1 MSTQVMHRLTIL
13 TLLILLAALAAC
25 GTQPETVTVVE
36 TVEVE
41 TEVRVVETV
50 EVVTTVE
57 VEKEVVVTATA
68 EAEAAT
74 AEESSAPSGTSGP
87 KQLTINEVFW
97 PDNGMAIET
106 DDAFAFSR
114 WGITEGLVKIDHE
127 GQLVPGLAE
136 SWEQRDET
144 NWVFTLRSDVTFH
157 NGESFN
163 AEAVVT
169 ALNYLLEGETP
180 PRGLEPENI
189 VSMEVEDEKT
199 LVITTVAADA
209 LFPNR
214 LSGPSLGILAP
225 EAYSSTPPDVMGT
238 GTGPF
243 ILTDIVPS
251 QSATLIKNENYWG
264 GPVNLDEVLVLSTP
278 EGEMRATM
286 LRTGEIELVS
296 QLPVPQMPLLE
307 ADSELTIVRNA
318 QPRTVTMYL
327 NNDNGPLSDVLI
339 RRAVLH
345 AIDKE
350 TLVAAVLEGIG
361 QPAAGPFAPSEVWA
375 NTELSADTFDPD
387 QSRALLDEAGVAEG
401 ELTLRLWTYASRPDQ
416 PPMAV
421 AIQQML
427 ADVGIMADIRVAPYN
442 TLEPDVR
449 EGNFDM
455 FIVSRGHLLDSYDPE
470 GFLTADLGCDGS
482 FNLSL
487 YCNPTVDEML
497 AEARTITDPEG
508 RYELYQEIQTIVVE
522 EDVVDIWLN
531 YTEQLYGYRN
541 NVLNFQP
548 HPLDYYTLT
557 PELDVTN

>member
-1 MSTQVMHRLTIL
+1 MKTITHLFTLTFLIFLMGCAVAVDPASNTQASRITEDGTKRL
-13 TLLILLAALAAC
+13 
-25 GTQPETVTVVE
+25 V
-36 TVEVE
+36 
-41 TEVRVVETV
+41 
-50 EVVTTVE
+50 
-57 VEKEVVVTATA
+57 
-68 EAEAAT
+68 
-74 AEESSAPSGTSGP
+74 
-87 KQLTINEVFW
+87 INEVFW
-97 PDNGMAIET
+97 PDSGMAIET
-106 DDAFAFSR
+106 DDAFALSR
-114 WGITEGLVKIDHE
+114 WGTIEGLVKIDFE
-127 GQLVPGLAE
+127 GRLGPGLAE

-144 NWVFTLRSDVTFH
+144 TWVFTIRSDVIFQ
-157 NGESFN
+157 NGEPFN
-163 AEAVVT
+163 AEAVAT

-189 VSMEVEDEKT
+189 VSIDVEDEKT
-199 LVITTVAADA
+199 LVVTTAAADA

-225 EAYSSTPPDVMGT
+225 SAYNSTPPNVMGT

-243 ILTDIVPS
+243 ILTEVVPG
-251 QSATLIKNENYWG
+251 QSAILVKNENYWG
-264 GPVNLDEVLVLSTP
+264 GPVNLDEIEVLATP

-286 LRTGEIELVS
+286 LRTGEIGLAS
-296 QLPVPQMPLLE
+296 QLPVPQVPLLE
-307 ADSELTIVRNA
+307 ADNELTIVRNP

-327 NNDNGPLSDVLI
+327 NNDNGPLSDVRI

-345 AIDKE
+345 AIDKAA
-350 TLVAAVLEGIG
+350 LVAGVLEGIG
-361 QPAAGPFAPSEVWA
+361 QPAAGPFSPSEVWA
-375 NTELSADTFDPD
+375 NTDLTADTFDPD
-387 QSRALLDEAGVAEG
+387 QARALLDEAGVAEG

-416 PPMAV
+416 PPLAV

-427 ADVGIMADIRVAPYN
+427 ADVGIVADIRVAPYN

-487 YCNPTVDEML
+487 YCNPTVDELL
-497 AEARTITDPEG
+497 AEARTMTDPEG
-508 RYELYQEIQTIVVE
+508 RYELYRQIQAIVFE

-531 YTEQLYGYRN
+531 YTEQLYGYRSD
-541 NVLNFQP
+541 VRNFHP

-557 PELDVTN
+557 PELDIAY